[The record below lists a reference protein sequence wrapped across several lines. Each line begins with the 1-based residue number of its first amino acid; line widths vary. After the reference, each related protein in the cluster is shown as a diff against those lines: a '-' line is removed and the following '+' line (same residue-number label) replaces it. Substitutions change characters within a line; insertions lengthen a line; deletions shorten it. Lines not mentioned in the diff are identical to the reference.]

1 MRGKSCEN
9 GAVAVVGKEVVAVG
23 DFNKIKRDLS
33 INNFD
38 IVDLGDGII
47 VPGWVNAHTHL
58 EFSDIDQPLGFRG
71 IKFTD
76 WIRRIVKQR
85 LESNRLAS
93 DANSV
98 SNKSLAIK
106 RGLLESRQSG
116 TQAIGEI
123 ATTPLISNDYAQA
136 DCPIITRCF
145 FEQLGRE
152 PLNYPNQALELTS
165 FLTQNQSNLPAF
177 YPGASPHAPY
187 SVSELLLNQ
196 IQTISLSAGTPVAMH
211 IAETLEERELLEQG
225 SGDFADLLKEFGI
238 WNPCDF
244 NGGLSIAGILKQLS
258 KAVHA
263 LIVHG
268 NYLNDLELD
277 FIAAH
282 PQNMSLAFCPR
293 THRYFEHS
301 PYPLQKILNRKINL
315 CLGTDSRASNPD
327 LNIYKEAQ
335 EVASSFPELS
345 PIEILKMATV
355 NGCRALG
362 LPSSIGTISENQR
375 ASLNFLKPSASPY
388 AFHDNDWIFDQ
399 TSQCIPL
406 L

>member
-1 MRGKSCEN
+1 MHGKPCEN

-23 DFNKIKRDLS
+23 DFKKIKRDLS
-33 INNFD
+33 ISNFD

-58 EFSDIDQPLGFRG
+58 EFSDIEKPLGFPG

-76 WIRRIVKQR
+76 WIRKIVNQR
-85 LESNRLAS
+85 LESNRLKS
-93 DANSV
+93 ETNSI
-98 SNKSLAIK
+98 SRKSLAIK

-123 ATTPLISNDYAQA
+123 ATAPLISNDYAQD

-145 FEQLGRE
+145 FEQLGRD
-152 PLNYPNQALELTS
+152 PLNYPNQASELTS
-165 FLTQNQSNLPAF
+165 FLTQNQSNHPAF
-177 YPGASPHAPY
+177 YRGASPHAPY
-187 SVSELLLNQ
+187 SVSELLFNQ
-196 IQTISLSAGTPVAMH
+196 IQTISLSAVTPVAMH

-225 SGDFADLLKEFGI
+225 SGDFVELLKDFGI
-238 WNPCDF
+238 WNPLDF
-244 NGGLSIAGILKQLS
+244 NGGFSIAGILQQLS
-258 KAVHA
+258 TAAHA

-268 NYLNDLELD
+268 NYLSDLELD

-293 THRYFEHS
+293 THRFFEHA
-301 PYPLQKILNRKINL
+301 PYPLQKILDRKINL

-327 LNIYKEAQ
+327 LNLYKEAQ

-345 PIEILKMATV
+345 SIEILKMATV
-355 NGCRALG
+355 NGSQALG
-362 LPSSIGTISENQR
+362 LPSSIGTISENRR
-375 ASLNFLKPSASPY
+375 ASLNFIKPSASLH
-388 AFHDNDWIFDQ
+388 AIHATDWIFDQ
-399 TSQCIPL
+399 TSQCIPVR
-406 L
+406 